1 MPKYKLFEAIG
12 TILAALNAMACVTE
26 LYSGEYISSFISGLF
41 ALAITHQLIYSP
53 LFKKKWN
60 IMTIKIIHMIL
71 IILNLLGCIADIFIG
86 HYSLAIF
93 SGIIGSYLLYQ
104 RLTYPMFKK

>member
-53 LFKKKWN
+53 LFKKK
-60 IMTIKIIHMIL
+60 
-71 IILNLLGCIADIFIG
+71 
-86 HYSLAIF
+86 
-93 SGIIGSYLLYQ
+93 
-104 RLTYPMFKK
+104 